1 MQNNNPR
8 KSLFFGD
15 FLSKNGDF
23 DTIATIQST
32 VFYWWSAYSV
42 GGAFGGGFG
51 GTLENLIGPI
61 SFPPT

>member
-1 MQNNNPR
+1 M
-8 KSLFFGD
+8 
-15 FLSKNGDF
+15 SKNGDI